1 MNTVKIDDVLNRIQ
15 EIRKRKGYS
24 LENMSDELQIS
35 HSAYHKLENNQ
46 SRLTVERLIEI
57 AKVFNISI
65 SELFD
70 EDSIRVYNQNN
81 NRDSTVIA
89 HQEFENFNQEDKEMT
104 KKYTE
109 KLEDEIQ
116 YLKSEIDFLREML
129 KKGSK

>member
-1 MNTVKIDDVLNRIQ
+1 MN
-15 EIRKRKGYS
+15 
-24 LENMSDELQIS
+24 
-35 HSAYHKLENNQ
+35 LENNQ